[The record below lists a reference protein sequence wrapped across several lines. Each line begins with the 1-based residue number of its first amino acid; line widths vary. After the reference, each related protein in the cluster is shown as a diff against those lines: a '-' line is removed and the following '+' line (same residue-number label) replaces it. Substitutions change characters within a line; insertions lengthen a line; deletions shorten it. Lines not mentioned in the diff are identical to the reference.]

1 MHDALW
7 IQLIQRKVFYE
18 HYLRQK
24 SQLLLVHMQCRQK
37 GEAGRSEASK
47 QVQIAL
53 QYGLSRQASRPAG
66 GFGGKKHEILLRVA
80 SIIISG
86 EFENCFESKSFT
98 EFTKCVFFICRLD
111 VSLWLPCLELYRIC
125 PSMVRWSMVQWSN
138 SQCQWFQRRIN
149 TSSLDIKN
157 KPLYF
162 PKIWRSWVFF

>member
-1 MHDALW
+1 MNTANTE
-7 IQLIQRKVFYE
+7 RKVFYE
-18 HYLRQK
+18 HYQRQK

-37 GEAGRSEASK
+37 GEAGQSEASK

-111 VSLWLPCLELYRIC
+111 VSL
-125 PSMVRWSMVQWSN
+125 
-138 SQCQWFQRRIN
+138 
-149 TSSLDIKN
+149 
-157 KPLYF
+157 
-162 PKIWRSWVFF
+162 

>member
-24 SQLLLVHMQCRQK
+24 SQLILVHMQCRQK

-53 QYGLSRQASRPAG
+53 QYGLSRQASRLAG

-86 EFENCFESKSFT
+86 EFENCFESNSFA
-98 EFTKCVFFICRLD
+98 EFTKWGLFVFDFDFHHVMSCHELFRICLYTEFVWRELVTCRVNIIEEIWSQHKLLSESIHLPCILRRLD
-111 VSLWLPCLELYRIC
+111 H
-125 PSMVRWSMVQWSN
+125 
-138 SQCQWFQRRIN
+138 
-149 TSSLDIKN
+149 
-157 KPLYF
+157 
-162 PKIWRSWVFF
+162 